1 MIGSDHRGVR
11 MMDSAREGRGEGE
24 GDEAS
29 RAGRERARASCRLC
43 GVDYI
48 GGE

>member
-11 MMDSAREGRGEGE
+11 MMDSARAGRGEGE

-29 RAGRERARASCRLC
+29 RAGSWRAGPS
-43 GVDYI
+43 
-48 GGE
+48 